1 MEDMTVIFKQ
11 KTKIIKGASNTN
23 AVKSSVP
30 ATIAKMLNIKA
41 GDKIEWTV
49 ESINDE
55 LSVKVSKV
63 VD

>member
-1 MEDMTVIFKQ
+1 MIFKQ

-30 ATIAKMLNIKA
+30 ATIAKMLNVKS
-41 GDKIEWTV
+41 GDRIEWCV

-55 LSVKVSKV
+55 LTVKVSKV
-63 VD
+63 VE